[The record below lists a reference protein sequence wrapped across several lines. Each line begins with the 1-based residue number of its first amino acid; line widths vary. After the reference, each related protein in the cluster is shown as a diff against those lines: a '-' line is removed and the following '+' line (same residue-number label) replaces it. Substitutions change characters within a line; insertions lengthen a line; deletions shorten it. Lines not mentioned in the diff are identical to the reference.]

1 MERTPASHAI
11 VAHPD
16 PPSGW
21 RRFGRK
27 PYNATPCSATAISF
41 HAGNHADVLKHL
53 VLVQLID
60 YLKHRTSPSGSSI
73 HTPVPVF
80 YALDAGHA
88 TQLSEHGAASHACGR
103 VRTCRRQWP
112 RMSRRCDR

>member
-1 MERTPASHAI
+1 MLSYRH
-11 VAHPD
+11 
-16 PPSGW
+16 
-21 RRFGRK
+21 
-27 PYNATPCSATAISF
+27 SF

-60 YLKHRTSPSGSSI
+60 YLKPGQPERVVITRAGAGL
-73 HTPVPVF
+73 
-80 YALDAGHA
+80 YALDAGA
-88 TQLSEHGAASHACGR
+88 TQPSEHGAASHACGR